1 MFYAISNLHGNKEKF
16 DLMLKLINFK
26 DEKDVLYI
34 LGDTVDYGADGIEL
48 LLDLSMR
55 SNVYHIKGEHEALAY
70 DMISRFLEIS
80 QNGEAP
86 DAEFIS
92 AFRDWTANKGG
103 MPTFEAFQALDED
116 MREGLLEYFEEMT
129 PYEEVRAGKKDFILC
144 HAGIANFKPEKPLE
158 DYDEEDFYSECLD
171 FSKEYF
177 KGKTIVVGHTPTTEF
192 NKGAIYQTSAAVNID
207 CACAFDGRLGCLCL
221 DTGREFYV

>member
-34 LGDTVDYGADGIEL
+34 LGDTVDYGADSIEL

-80 QNGEAP
+80 RNGEAP

-158 DYDEEDFYSECLD
+158 SEY
-171 FSKEYF
+171 K
-177 KGKTIVVGHTPTTEF
+177 V
-192 NKGAIYQTSAAVNID
+192 
-207 CACAFDGRLGCLCL
+207 
-221 DTGREFYV
+221 